1 MAERN
6 KWIVLVTELLRATQ
20 QMEIRWK
27 RVEPGWVGGPDEQ
40 VAQAYEASFRGK
52 KFRLY
57 KFAREVLEP
66 GVSGLERMWD
76 RGVKLEFI
84 GERGEPLFEVPRVA
98 GVSDLLN
105 AAAYQ
110 TADIDEFLN
119 SLAKSPA

>member
-1 MAERN
+1 
-6 KWIVLVTELLRATQ
+6 
-20 QMEIRWK
+20 
-27 RVEPGWVGGPDEQ
+27 
-40 VAQAYEASFRGK
+40 
-52 KFRLY
+52 
-57 KFAREVLEP
+57 
-66 GVSGLERMWD
+66 MWD